1 MHLEATCDLRD
12 REQLN
17 LVAVPIAEQLEDS
30 LSDAVHELQ
39 VESRRHS
46 HVISGVDLERTAGDL
61 GPGSPGRLVPLSLYG
76 IGAYRAFLPHTVCP
90 CFATVK
96 PPTSGHPP
104 GGLTLVARVPGTSSQ

>member
-46 HVISGVDLERTAGDL
+46 HVISGVHLERTAGDL

-90 CFATVK
+90 RFATVK
-96 PPTSGHPP
+96 PLKCGHRPA
-104 GGLTLVARVPGTSSQ
+104 GLTLVARVPGTSSQ